1 MTVRIELF
9 YSPACPLCPRAR
21 ELVMSLDEDNNMQ
34 IEEVNILSNEG
45 LKRAEN
51 YGVSSLPTIVLNGKT
66 KLTGLPS
73 RSNLMKMIQQESST
87 KQEEG

>member
-1 MTVRIELF
+1 
-9 YSPACPLCPRAR
+9 
-21 ELVMSLDEDNNMQ
+21 MSLDEDNNMQ